1 MLHLEN
7 NYLWDFWTL
16 QHQGQTHLYYL
27 NAPRDIDHPEDRHKR
42 ARVGHAVSSDLKNW
56 EVLPE
61 ALAPSEYGP
70 VPSAVGRSEG
80 DFLAEEAAQAIR
92 AQAKGK
98 DKDKET
104 AGVN

>member
-42 ARVGHAVSSDLKNW
+42 ARVGHAVSSDLKTGRCFQKPW
-56 EVLPE
+56 LRLKKGIGMTALSGPEVL
-61 ALAPSEYGP
+61 
-70 VPSAVGRSEG
+70 
-80 DFLAEEAAQAIR
+80 
-92 AQAKGK
+92 
-98 DKDKET
+98 
-104 AGVN
+104 